1 MKRLLSLLDESP
13 LILGF
18 LIAFWGGVV
27 RGMRCKRKDFTWWGF
42 FYRVL
47 AAGFVGVLAG
57 LVMSYTQHPPK
68 IEAAFIGAC
77 GYAAIDLLDY
87 LPKIMKEKIKNRI
100 EKL

>member
-1 MKRLLSLLDESP
+1 MERLRRLVEDSP
-13 LILGF
+13 ILFGF

-27 RGMRCKRKDFTWWGF
+27 RGMRCKRDDFTWWGF
-42 FYRVL
+42 LYRVM

-57 LVMSYTQHPPK
+57 LVMSYTAYPPK

-87 LPKIMKEKIKNRI
+87 LPRVLKEKIQKHI
-100 EKL
+100 KE